1 MGTTKDMKQYMAAR
15 RNAKQTKTKDEFG
28 NKIVWTVICDSPYG
42 ESRQVRRH
50 PYSFRCTLHTKKWTK
65 ARVNHYANIFAQA
78 TKMKTTKA
86 PKEKKSFVRSLVNL
100 FA

>member
-1 MGTTKDMKQYMAAR
+1 MGTSKDTKQYMAAR
-15 RNAKQTKTKDEFG
+15 INAKQTSVYDEKG
-28 NKIVWTVICDSPYG
+28 HKQVGTVDSTSPFTD
-42 ESRQVRRH
+42 SRHTRRH
-50 PYSFRCTLHTKKWTK
+50 PYKFRCTLHTKKWTK

-78 TKMKTTKA
+78 TKMKTAKA